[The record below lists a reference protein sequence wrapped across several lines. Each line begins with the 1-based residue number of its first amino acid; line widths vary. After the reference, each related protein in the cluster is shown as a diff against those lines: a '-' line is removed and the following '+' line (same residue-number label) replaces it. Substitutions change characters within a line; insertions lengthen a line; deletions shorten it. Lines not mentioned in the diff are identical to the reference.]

1 VAEGISTSVA
11 NGYGRRYCN
20 LFAQMKSG
28 KRIWNFL
35 PRWWRGNLQPS
46 AALME
51 EWQKTL
57 QSSAALVEQWRKTL
71 QPTAA
76 LMTEWQKTLRSS
88 AALVEQWQNS
98 FAVQMNELQK
108 PPRG

>member
-1 VAEGISTSVA
+1 MAKEYAIFCRVVQAADVIL
-11 NGYGRRYCN
+11 N
-20 LFAQMKSG
+20 
-28 KRIWNFL
+28 
-35 PRWWRGNLQPS
+35 PPP
-46 AALME
+46 ALME

-76 LMTEWQKTLRSS
+76 LMTEWQKALRSS
-88 AALVEQWQNS
+88 AALMEQWQKS